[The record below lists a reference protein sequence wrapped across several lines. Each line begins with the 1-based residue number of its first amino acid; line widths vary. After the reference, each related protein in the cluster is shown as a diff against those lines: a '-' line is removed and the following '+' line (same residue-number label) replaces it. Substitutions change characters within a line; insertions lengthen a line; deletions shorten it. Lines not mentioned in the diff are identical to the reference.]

1 MENLQLLDGTL
12 EHRMSNVEAGLHTL
26 NKKVNKIDKKI
37 DHLGSVQ
44 MEMYDD
50 QIKMGDEFRLKL
62 EDQRQELKKWQKEIK
77 KTMGGPC
84 QCYITIIM
92 LSLWFIF
99 MIHYWWSL

>member
-12 EHRMSNVEAGLHTL
+12 EHRMSNVEAGLQTL
-26 NKKVNKIDKKI
+26 NKKVSKIDKKI
-37 DHLGSVQ
+37 DHLGNVQ

-77 KTMGGPC
+77 KNMGGPC

-99 MIHYWWSL
+99 MIHYWWNL